1 MTKQG
6 GRATGQR
13 HLRVGET
20 LRQALAALFARGDF
34 RDPDLGHAAI
44 TVTEV
49 RVTPDLRH
57 ATVFIMPLGGAN
69 AEPVLRGLQRCT
81 PYLRGQ
87 LARQVSLRYMPNLM
101 FAFDHTFDYAERID
115 DLLRRAEGA
124 HDSGDESAAEKEDHD
139 VH

>member
-1 MTKQG
+1 MTNRG
-6 GRATGQR
+6 GRGTGQR

-20 LRQALAALFARGDF
+20 LRQALAALLARGDF
-34 RDPDLGHAAI
+34 RDPDVGETAI

-57 ATVFIMPLGGAN
+57 ATAFIMPLGGAN

-87 LARQVSLRYMPNLM
+87 LARHVSLRYMPDLT
-101 FAFDHTFDYAERID
+101 FAYDQTFDDAKRIE
-115 DLLRRAEGA
+115 DLLRRAEVARDLGT
-124 HDSGDESAAEKEDHD
+124 ESAGDKEDQD
-139 VH
+139 VR

>member
-1 MTKQG
+1 MTKRG
-6 GRATGQR
+6 GRSTGQR

-34 RDPDLGHAAI
+34 RDPDLGSAAI

-57 ATVFIMPLGGAN
+57 ATVFIMPLGGGN
-69 AEPVLRGLQRCT
+69 AKPVLRGLQRCT

-87 LARQVSLRYMPNLM
+87 LARQVSLRYMPNLV
-101 FAFDHTFDYAERID
+101 FAFDDTFDYAERID
-115 DLLRRAEGA
+115 ELLRRSEGA
-124 HDSGDESAAEKEDHD
+124 DDSSDEAAAEKEDQDAH
-139 VH
+139 